1 MDRRVLGSVTKGAM
15 YALASY
21 GHFVEQCW
29 NFFHGFF
36 LFYIYIFARKI
47 LKINPGVCRLH
58 WEFNFGS
65 PCVWWHSSLRHCA
78 TSRKVVGSI
87 PSGVTGIFH

>member
-1 MDRRVLGSVTKGAM
+1 MDRRVLGSIPKDAT

-21 GHFVEQCW
+21 GHFVEPCW

-36 LFYIYIFARKI
+36 LFFCVHLQGRI
-47 LKINPGVCRLH
+47 LKINPGICRLH

-65 PCVWWHSSLRHCA
+65 PCVWWRSWLRHCA
-78 TSRKVVGSI
+78 TSQKVMVSI
-87 PSGVTGIFH
+87 PDGVGIFH